1 MLRPL
6 SLPPGGEAAGEALHV
21 ERKRVGMGF
30 GDTKGTGG
38 RQKGGIRVSRLTKV
52 QHDASDSITRPFPL
66 YSFTI
71 AGPFKLSV

>member
-38 RQKGGIRVSRLTKV
+38 SKKAALGQA
-52 QHDASDSITRPFPL
+52 D
-66 YSFTI
+66 
-71 AGPFKLSV
+71 